1 MSRSIFSKKILAGG
15 VLAASLALAGCGSDS
30 DGEALLRVVHASKDA
45 PPVNIRVDRDT
56 VVRELDYAHSSGFVD
71 ADSGI
76 VDIVVEAIIPGG
88 NADVITVSDISL
100 ENNGRY
106 SVMAVGDT
114 AAIEALLVTE
124 TAANPGAGEVALA
137 VVHASTMAP
146 AVDVYIT
153 APGATLN
160 GTAPSFTVD
169 FKGQID
175 VGAVPA
181 GTYQIRIALAGEAD
195 PDANAVYDSGAVD
208 LSPFAG
214 EKLLVAAISSVTDTE
229 STASPVK
236 LLVATDSAQVE
247 LLDTE
252 TQFGARVLHLSP
264 DAGTAA
270 AGPVEVF
277 ATSAALPGSPV
288 ELIPSF
294 VYEDIVPAGGASYV
308 ELPPG
313 DYVFNVAPDG
323 AGIPGVY
330 TSPSLPLMMGHEYTV
345 IAAGL
350 VTGTPAFDLL
360 ATVDENRSV
369 VTQASVKI
377 VHGSPAAGLVD
388 VYVTPENTVTTA
400 DILAGNGGMPL
411 LDDFAFGDIT
421 PYVALAPGKY
431 DIRVIAAGPVAA
443 IDIAGFE
450 VTAGLVATVIAKE
463 TDAAVGGAP
472 DPFGVVVLTN

>member
-1 MSRSIFSKKILAGG
+1 MSRSIFSKKFLAGG
-15 VLAASLALAGCGSDS
+15 MLAATLALAGCGSDS

-56 VVRELDYAHSSGFVD
+56 VVRALDYAHSSGFVD

-88 NADVITVSDISL
+88 NADVITVSGITL
-100 ENNGRY
+100 ENNERY

-114 AAIEALLVTE
+114 AAIEALLVAE
-124 TAANPGAGEVALA
+124 TAASPAAGEVALA

-153 APGATLN
+153 APGAMLN

-169 FKGQID
+169 FKDQID

-208 LSPFAG
+208 LSPFSG
-214 EKLLVAAISSVTDTE
+214 ERLLVAAISSVTDTE
-229 STASPVK
+229 SSASPVK

-252 TQFGARVLHLSP
+252 THFGARVVHLSP
-264 DAGTAA
+264 NATAA
-270 AGPVEVF
+270 AAGAVEVF
-277 ATSAALPGSPV
+277 ATSDVLPGTV
-288 ELIPSF
+288 ELIPTF
-294 VYEDIVPAGGASYV
+294 NYEDIVPAADSYV
-308 ELPPG
+308 ELEPG
-313 DYVFNVAPDG
+313 SYVFDVNPDNDSN
-323 AGIPGVY
+323 ADTLY

-350 VTGTPAFDLL
+350 VGGAPAFDLL
-360 ATVDENRSV
+360 STVDENRPV

-388 VYVTPENTVTTA
+388 VYVTPEGTVSTA
-400 DILAGNGGMPL
+400 DILAGNGGTPL

-463 TDAAVGGAP
+463 TDSTVGGAP
-472 DPFGVVVLTN
+472 APFGVVVLTN